1 MFPFIDS
8 IDFLDGYIVGVTS
21 QKELSELFIE
31 RRDLSRMSFDK
42 FAVNDIELID
52 LMDLTLYF
60 LITAY
65 NVYKNF
71 VMVSKCL
78 SSECH

>member
-1 MFPFIDS
+1 MSPPQACLAFIDS

-52 LMDLTLYF
+52 PRKW
-60 LITAY
+60 I
-65 NVYKNF
+65 
-71 VMVSKCL
+71 
-78 SSECH
+78 